1 MILWRAR
8 GNLCPP
14 SFVEDEMKR
23 SAILLLVVFLSVSAT
38 ACAEDR
44 FTISEIYEQ
53 YSGQRWQADYETV
66 RNETI
71 HVDVEISVPQADTIQ
86 VLSVRYM
93 STGYAEANV
102 QEGEQIVNSHAG
114 WFSCTWPNDAFW
126 REAKKKGLQEVY
138 AEPAPLVLHYGQ
150 FDMNTAYSVNNA
162 LTVQDTLDQAQAIA
176 ERFFP
181 GQNIRLVP
189 HIVHAHVNPG
199 EYRRGKTGDYELV
212 KEIPDYK
219 GVLFVVFDQCING
232 VPVLDPDCS
241 GSYSAWC
248 IMRSMADYG
257 LDSYQYHIAYQLLS
271 DFQPQKKNVKICA
284 PSEIIKASEALIQEG
299 KLRSVYSLRLGYAA
313 FSKGKGKVEIKPVW
327 VVEGELFDKA
337 KSEPRNI
344 RTALSV
350 NSAEETKILFDAQTG
365 KLLETR
371 RMSYQ

>member
-1 MILWRAR
+1 
-8 GNLCPP
+8 
-14 SFVEDEMKR
+14 MKR
-23 SAILLLVVFLSVSAT
+23 SFVSLLLMIVLLLIIT
-38 ACAEDR
+38 AEAEDR
-44 FTISEIYEQ
+44 SPISEIYKQ
-53 YSGQRWQADYETV
+53 YNGQPWRADYETV
-66 RNETI
+66 RKETI
-71 HVDVEISVPQADTIQ
+71 HVDVVVSVPQADTIQ
-86 VLSVRYM
+86 VLSARYM
-93 STGYAEANV
+93 STGYDEANV

-162 LTVQDTLDQAQAIA
+162 LTVQDTLDQTQAIA
-176 ERFFP
+176 ERFSP

-189 HIVHAHVNPG
+189 HIVHAQVNPG

-327 VVEGELFDKA
+327 VVEGELFD
-337 KSEPRNI
+337 
-344 RTALSV
+344 
-350 NSAEETKILFDAQTG
+350 
-365 KLLETR
+365 
-371 RMSYQ
+371 